1 MWSYCAFT
9 YSCLRHKTTLQTIY
23 IRDNCAE
30 YALLLSF
37 VSSPRE
43 SCERT
48 TYGRSS
54 GLSPVVTPSH
64 PPLGQWLWCTD
75 APCVTTFSVFPASP
89 KAIFRLVLGRA
100 KAQVAFIARS
110 TICAI
115 LLPNA
120 NRWRFTA
127 AGLHRIFTCFP
138 LGSCRGDL

>member
-64 PPLGQWLWCTD
+64 PYGTMAMVHRRTLCHNIFG
-75 APCVTTFSVFPASP
+75 FPASP
-89 KAIFRLVLGRA
+89 KAIFRLVLGSA

-110 TICAI
+110 AICAI

-138 LGSCRGDL
+138 LSSCRGDL